1 MYLWQLLSYPNRD
14 AWMFKWRLDYS
25 RHVVDFNISLMVSVL
40 VFVYV
45 CVWPDL
51 QNPPQL
57 LIIDGLN
64 Y

>member
-1 MYLWQLLSYPNRD
+1 MATLSYPNRD

-57 LIIDGLN
+57 LNNRWFELLN
-64 Y
+64 

>member
-1 MYLWQLLSYPNRD
+1 
-14 AWMFKWRLDYS
+14 MFKWRLDYS